1 MFFRKILYCVKSY
14 LPLLASLS
22 SILTV
27 VIAGLALYV
36 AMGQLNSS
44 DSSSAKGIYK
54 EYLALAFSNPKFSA
68 ASYPLGDPGFLKFKI
83 GSEEFERYEYFVS
96 LLLFSADEI
105 LSLDLDDEE
114 TWMVTLKTQVRYH
127 ALYLSS
133 RFFDVSSYSDA
144 TKKLIMSSLKS
155 YGSCQAEYSLV
166 LMPVIDFGEE
176 ECPFS
181 WR

>member
-1 MFFRKILYCVKSY
+1 MFFRKILYNVKSY

-22 SILTV
+22 SIVTL
-27 VIAGLALYV
+27 VIAVIALYV

-54 EYLALAFSNPKFSA
+54 EYLALAFANPKFSA
-68 ASYPLGDPGFLKFKI
+68 ASYPLGDPAIYKFEV
-83 GSEEFERYEYFVS
+83 GGEEFERYEYFVS
-96 LLLFSADEI
+96 FLLFSANEI
-105 LSLDLDDEE
+105 LSLDLDDENK
-114 TWMVTLKTQVRYH
+114 WIDTLKTQMRYH

-133 RFFDVSSYSDA
+133 KFFDASSYSDA
-144 TKKLIMSSLKS
+144 TKELIVSSLKS
-155 YGSCQAEYSLV
+155 YGACQADYSVVLV
-166 LMPVIDFGEE
+166 PVIDFGQE